1 MPAAAFQRVA
11 AVQLNGGVAGA
22 RDAHGCCVTFWVRDG
37 NIREGNFQV
46 VIRVVDD
53 VHRVA
58 GDFIAARHL
67 HVVVLVVHGFVLGHL
82 GGAVAV
88 GYNGDAT
95 FSDVVNIGKGRNSR
109 SRHQCRRHG
118 QRRQSPGQRL
128 TFFPPRTQG
137 AWFRTRMARFRYEI
151 IEHCLLHNWASTV
164 QPFARFANLMQKC
177 FACSNI
183 ALFSSRF
190 YSFHRISCEILLHK
204 KAAAQN
210 LHNSLSILQQ
220 LFFRC
225 NDLQKIPMKLL
236 AA

>member
-1 MPAAAFQRVA
+1 
-11 AVQLNGGVAGA
+11 
-22 RDAHGCCVTFWVRDG
+22 
-37 NIREGNFQV
+37 
-46 VIRVVDD
+46 
-53 VHRVA
+53 
-58 GDFIAARHL
+58 
-67 HVVVLVVHGFVLGHL
+67 
-82 GGAVAV
+82 
-88 GYNGDAT
+88 
-95 FSDVVNIGKGRNSR
+95 
-109 SRHQCRRHG
+109 
-118 QRRQSPGQRL
+118 
-128 TFFPPRTQG
+128 
-137 AWFRTRMARFRYEI
+137 MARLRYEI

-190 YSFHRISCEILLHK
+190 YSFHRILCEILLHK